1 MLEKCEMVR
10 VGVCGVLGDI
20 VRPVTNKH
28 EKLPLFVT
36 WVVLFGDSRL
46 DLHWDASG
54 EHVVHK

>member
-1 MLEKCEMVR
+1 MVR

-36 WVVLFGDSRL
+36 WVVLFGDGRL